1 MADMLRIGLS
11 ALIAQ
16 QRALASTSNNI
27 ANANTAGYSRQRV
40 ELNSRPS
47 ERLGNDYVGTGTYV
61 GGVRRLTDEFV
72 ATQVRMASTEFH
84 RSDAFASLAA
94 SLDNLLADQQTG
106 LSNTLQSFSNALQ
119 AVADDPASASSRQVF
134 LSEARNL
141 VARFESLDRR
151 LEDVAGELNARTT
164 AAAAE
169 ITNLGANIADVNRQ
183 ILSSGT
189 AAGAPPELLD
199 QRDRLL
205 ARLAEL
211 VKVEAVEQRD
221 GALNVFIGSG
231 QALVLGATS
240 AELAVT
246 PSPFSADEVEVVL
259 RGNGPDVTIT
269 QFLSGGEIGGAL
281 DFRREMLAPARA
293 NLGRIALALTDTF
306 NTLHRNGMDRGGA
319 LGADFFAVPAP
330 QALPASTNTGTA
342 AASVSVVDLSGVQ
355 ATRYELTYNGSA
367 YQLAR
372 ADNGAAV
379 TMTGSGTVLDPF
391 LADGLALVL
400 SGAPA
405 SGDRISIRAVD
416 DVPGNL
422 RLLVTDADR
431 IAAAAPTR
439 TRAALAN
446 TGGAEISAGTV
457 VDVTDPGLL
466 NTTTIQFLTANTYS
480 VNGGGSFAYTPGAAI
495 DLNGTRVQI
504 SGAPNVGDQ
513 FVIESNAGGVGD
525 NRNALALI
533 GGLGAGIL
541 DGGRT
546 TLQGSVAKLVT
557 DVGAQ
562 TAETLNSRDA
572 KGLLLEQSRQKLD
585 SVRGVNLDEEA
596 ADLLRYE
603 QLYQAAAQTIA
614 VADGLF
620 TSLLNAL
627 RG

>member
-1 MADMLRIGLS
+1 
-11 ALIAQ
+11 
-16 QRALASTSNNI
+16 
-27 ANANTAGYSRQRV
+27 
-40 ELNSRPS
+40 
-47 ERLGNDYVGTGTYV
+47 
-61 GGVRRLTDEFV
+61 
-72 ATQVRMASTEFH
+72 
-84 RSDAFASLAA
+84 
-94 SLDNLLADQQTG
+94 
-106 LSNTLQSFSNALQ
+106 
-119 AVADDPASASSRQVF
+119 
-134 LSEARNL
+134 
-141 VARFESLDRR
+141 
-151 LEDVAGELNARTT
+151 
-164 AAAAE
+164 
-169 ITNLGANIADVNRQ
+169 
-183 ILSSGT
+183 
-189 AAGAPPELLD
+189 
-199 QRDRLL
+199 
-205 ARLAEL
+205 
-211 VKVEAVEQRD
+211 
-221 GALNVFIGSG
+221 
-231 QALVLGATS
+231 
-240 AELAVT
+240 
-246 PSPFSADEVEVVL
+246 
-259 RGNGPDVTIT
+259 
-269 QFLSGGEIGGAL
+269 
-281 DFRREMLAPARA
+281 
-293 NLGRIALALTDTF
+293 
-306 NTLHRNGMDRGGA
+306 
-319 LGADFFAVPAP
+319 
-330 QALPASTNTGTA
+330 
-342 AASVSVVDLSGVQ
+342 
-355 ATRYELTYNGSA
+355 
-367 YQLAR
+367 
-372 ADNGAAV
+372 
-379 TMTGSGTVLDPF
+379 
-391 LADGLALVL
+391 
-400 SGAPA
+400 
-405 SGDRISIRAVD
+405 
-416 DVPGNL
+416 
-422 RLLVTDADR
+422 LLVTDADR

-480 VNGGGSFAYTPGAAI
+480 VNGGGSFAYTPGADI

-504 SGAPNVGDQ
+504 SGTPNVGDQ

>member
-480 VNGGGSFAYTPGAAI
+480 VNGGGSFAYTPGADI